1 MASFYLPSF
10 RLIFTNTSQSLC
22 RRWSSSFGKGD
33 PVKNY
38 YKVLDVDPKA
48 DEKTIKSAFYAQSKL
63 LHPDVTPDDEQ
74 APDKFKELVEAY
86 EVLGDTKK
94 RQEYD
99 NVLGTN
105 SKEKTGSSS
114 QDSHSDPSRPR
125 YGVDPRIMRN
135 IKVDLSEERMRY
147 AWTAYKE
154 RWAREEEHLN
164 NLSEQKKIFRME
176 IDKKRSMYQKMSIEE
191 KETIKES
198 LRLFRHPKFMKKESD
213 FESDVNGAKKRKEGF
228 YSDLDSK
235 PFPSKFRYSN
245 FKENGTNF
253 ENEKE
258 FDQVKKD
265 GPNSRSDAK
274 PEYRHPN
281 PMKTE
286 TSLEDDIK
294 ADHENR
300 QKFYS
305 YTENNDQETS
315 GQSESFEKEVR
326 EKTKSFYTNSNAKSA
341 PGQPY
346 SQETRSKKED
356 DCDDDLKNPFGGQN
370 PIFEGFEGKEQNR
383 ESGSRSHEELLREM
397 EEKSRHLREHWKS
410 ASGDGTKDVRQD
422 KLAMFLIALFMG
434 IVLIERNT
442 DWTSENTYVYLQ
454 KKPKQNDSESK

>member
-1 MASFYLPSF
+1 MNMASFYVPSF
-10 RLIFTNTSQSLC
+10 RLLFTNTSKLLC
-22 RRWSSSFGKGD
+22 SRWSSSFGRGD

-48 DEKTIKSAFYAQSKL
+48 DEKTIKSAFYAQSKK
-63 LHPDVTPDDEQ
+63 LHPDVTPDDEL

-99 NVLGTN
+99 NVVGTN
-105 SKEKTGSSS
+105 SKEETSSS
-114 QDSHSDPSRPR
+114 AQDTHSDPSRPR

-176 IDKKRSMYQKMSIEE
+176 IDKKRSMYQKLSIEE
-191 KETIKES
+191 KETIKENI
-198 LRLFRHPKFMKKESD
+198 RLFRHPKFMKKESD
-213 FESDVNGAKKRKEGF
+213 FKSDVNGAKERKEGF

-235 PFPSKFRYSN
+235 PFPSKSRYSD
-245 FKENGTNF
+245 FKENDTNF
-253 ENEKE
+253 ENEME
-258 FDQVKKD
+258 FDQVKKN
-265 GPNSRSDAK
+265 GPNSRSDSK

-286 TSLEDDIK
+286 TSLGDDIK
-294 ADHENR
+294 ADHKNR
-300 QKFYS
+300 QRFYS
-305 YTENNDQETS
+305 DTESNDQEPS
-315 GQSESFEKEVR
+315 GQSESFVKEVG
-326 EKTKSFYTNSNAKSA
+326 EKLGSFYTNSNAKSA
-341 PGQPY
+341 
-346 SQETRSKKED
+346 KEAKD
-356 DCDDDLKNPFGGQN
+356 DSDDDFFKNSMGQN
-370 PIFEGFEGKEQNR
+370 PVFEGREQNR
-383 ESGSRSHEELLREM
+383 ESSSSSRSHEELLREM
-397 EEKSRHLREHWKS
+397 EKKSQHLREHWKS

-434 IVLIERNT
+434 IVLIERNAN
-442 DWTSENTYVYLQ
+442 WTSENTYVYLQ

>member
-1 MASFYLPSF
+1 MNMASFYVPSF
-10 RLIFTNTSQSLC
+10 RLLFTNTSKSLS
-22 RRWSSSFGKGD
+22 RRWCSSFGRGD

-48 DEKTIKSAFYAQSKL
+48 DEKTIKSAFYAQSKK
-63 LHPDVTPDDEQ
+63 LHPDVTPDDEL
-74 APDKFKELVEAY
+74 APDKFKEIVEAY

-99 NVLGTN
+99 SVLGTN
-105 SKEKTGSSS
+105 SKEDTGPSA
-114 QDSHSDPSRPR
+114 QDTHSDPSRPR

-135 IKVDLSEERMRY
+135 IKVDMSEERMRY

-176 IDKKRSMYQKMSIEE
+176 IDKKRSMYEKMSIEE

-213 FESDVNGAKKRKEGF
+213 FKTDVNGAKEKKEGF

-245 FKENGTNF
+245 FKENGTNL
-253 ENEKE
+253 ENETE
-258 FDQVKKD
+258 FAQEKKD
-265 GPNSRSDAK
+265 GSNSRSDSK

-294 ADHENR
+294 ADYENR
-300 QKFYS
+300 QRFYS
-305 YTENNDQETS
+305 YTESNNQE
-315 GQSESFEKEVR
+315 
-326 EKTKSFYTNSNAKSA
+326 
-341 PGQPY
+341 P
-346 SQETRSKKED
+346 
-356 DCDDDLKNPFGGQN
+356 
-370 PIFEGFEGKEQNR
+370 
-383 ESGSRSHEELLREM
+383 
-397 EEKSRHLREHWKS
+397 
-410 ASGDGTKDVRQD
+410 
-422 KLAMFLIALFMG
+422 
-434 IVLIERNT
+434 
-442 DWTSENTYVYLQ
+442 
-454 KKPKQNDSESK
+454 

>member
-1 MASFYLPSF
+1 MNMASFYVPSF
-10 RLIFTNTSQSLC
+10 RLLFTNNSQSLC
-22 RRWSSSFGKGD
+22 RRWCSSLGRGD
-33 PVKNY
+33 PMKNY

-48 DEKTIKSAFYAQSKL
+48 DEKTIKSAFYAQSKK
-63 LHPDVTPDDEQ
+63 LHPDVTPDDEL

-105 SKEKTGSSS
+105 SKEENGSSA
-114 QDSHSDPSRPR
+114 QDTHSDTSRPR

-213 FESDVNGAKKRKEGF
+213 FKSDVNGAKERKEGF

-253 ENEKE
+253 ENEME

-265 GPNSRSDAK
+265 GPNSRSDSK

-286 TSLEDDIK
+286 TSFWDDIK
-294 ADHENR
+294 ADQENR
-300 QKFYS
+300 QRFYES
-305 YTENNDQETS
+305 NDQEPS
-315 GQSESFEKEVR
+315 GQSESFVKGDR
-326 EKTKSFYTNSNAKSA
+326 EKKDSFYTNSNAKSA

-346 SQETRSKKED
+346 SQETRSKNED

-370 PIFEGFEGKEQNR
+370 PIFEGREQNR
-383 ESGSRSHEELLREM
+383 ESSSNSRSHEELLREM
-397 EEKSRHLREHWKS
+397 EKKSEHLREHWKS

-422 KLAMFLIALFMG
+422 KLALFLIALFMG
-434 IVLIERNT
+434 TILIERNAN
-442 DWTSENTYVYLQ
+442 WTSENTYVYLQ